1 MASQRFAFV
10 FGLGLLL
17 ATVGQAVNADD
28 AFMPEQV
35 QFKPWLY
42 TGGQPDA
49 EQLATASEAGIE
61 TVIDLRPRDET
72 PDFNEREVAASL
84 GMDYRYRP
92 VRGATDLTPESV
104 EWLDQQLAE
113 VEGSPTLLHCST
125 GNRVGAL
132 MALRARWLYDE
143 SPEQALEIGKEAGL
157 TGLEDDVR
165 RLLGLEAANQNAAD

>member
-1 MASQRFAFV
+1 MTAKRFALL
-10 FGLGLLL
+10 LGLTLML
-17 ATVGQAVNADD
+17 STAGQTVHAGGE
-28 AFMPEQV
+28 FMPEQV

-49 EQLATASEAGIE
+49 GQLETASEADIE
-61 TVIDLRPRDET
+61 AVIDLRPRDET
-72 PDFNEREVAASL
+72 PDFNQREIAEAL

-92 VRGATDLTPESV
+92 IQGATDLTRDSV

-113 VEGSPTLLHCST
+113 LEGSPTLLHCAS

-132 MALRARWLYDE
+132 MALRAHWLYDE
-143 SPEQALEIGKEAGL
+143 SPEDALTIGKEAGL

-165 RLLGLEAANQNAAD
+165 RLLGLE

>member
-1 MASQRFAFV
+1 MASQRFAFIL
-10 FGLGLLL
+10 GLGLLL
-17 ATVGQAVNADD
+17 ATGGQAVHADN

-49 EQLATASEAGIE
+49 EQLETASEAGIE

-72 PDFNEREVAASL
+72 PDFNQREVADSL

-92 VRGATDLTPESV
+92 IRGATDLTPDSV

-132 MALRARWLYDE
+132 MALRAHWLYDE
-143 SPEQALEIGKEAGL
+143 SPEQALETGKAAGL

-165 RLLGLEAANQNAAD
+165 RLLGMDAAKEKSAD